1 MTRAV
6 PAVTRALD
14 ILELFLTG
22 EALSAPDICGRSGL
36 PRTTVHELLHTLL
49 DRDFLAT
56 APERPNH
63 YRLGVRVFQLGG
75 VFAGQ
80 LDLARDGQPIAAA
93 VAARC
98 AETVHLAVLDGVEE
112 GLRRTHRKHPASP
125 DGLVGRPPAAGALH
139 GGRQGI
145 AGRVGTGGAGFT
157 LSPPETDRHDPA
169 KHHHFGCVEE
179 GNSPDPRSRAGHR
192 ILRVERSGR
201 VRGRAGA
208 RSSGRNRG
216 RDEHFGAD
224 HPLECRPD
232 QQNSPR
238 SYATAPAN
246 CPAGSALRSKEL
258 ETAEHLDDQR

>member
-98 AETVHLAVLDGVEE
+98 AETVHLAVLDGVEVVYVVRIE
-112 GLRRTHRKHPASP
+112 STQPVRMVSS
-125 DGLVGRPPAAGALH
+125 VGRRLPAHCTA
-139 GGRQGI
+139 
-145 AGRVGTGGAGFT
+145 VGKVLLAE
-157 LSPPETDRHDPA
+157 LAPA
-169 KHHHFGCVEE
+169 ELDLRYRRRKLTAMT
-179 GNSPDPRSRAGHR
+179 PRSITTLAALKKETAR
-192 ILRVERSGR
+192 IREAELATEFCESNEAVACVAAPVRDHQGETVAAMSISVPITRWNAARSTELAAIVRDGARQLSGR
-201 VRGRAGA
+201 LGFAIKG
-208 RSSGRNRG
+208 
-216 RDEHFGAD
+216 
-224 HPLECRPD
+224 
-232 QQNSPR
+232 
-238 SYATAPAN
+238 T
-246 CPAGSALRSKEL
+246 
-258 ETAEHLDDQR
+258 